1 MAGQSAHPVR
11 EIAMLAKFLAACGYS
26 KPDDIVDF
34 VMTGVAVT
42 PIVVGLGC
50 GLEAGFLVLL
60 VMLPLMFLVFP
71 WSQSREEIRQREAE
85 EHAAYLRR
93 LTGRDR

>member
-1 MAGQSAHPVR
+1 
-11 EIAMLAKFLAACGYS
+11 MLAKFLVVCGYS
-26 KPDDIVDF
+26 KPEEIVDL
-34 VMTGVAVT
+34 VMTGVAVV

-50 GLEAGFLVLL
+50 DLEAGFMVLL

-71 WSQSREEIRQREAE
+71 WSHSREEIRQREAE

-93 LTGRDR
+93 LTGKDR